1 MTDIRT
7 HKRVIN
13 TFTGP
18 AEKKLLI
25 WMASKL
31 PAWFTPDVLTA
42 IGVIGALVSFASYW
56 VSGSNRNYLWLASLG
71 FVINWF
77 GDSLDG
83 TVARYRHI
91 ERPVYG
97 YYIDHAVDA
106 YIVVLF
112 LLGLGLSPY
121 VSFSLACLLL
131 IGYLL
136 LTILVHLRTTVRG
149 EFIISYGKLGPTEA
163 RLIGIG
169 SNTLIYFLGYQRTIT
184 LFSVSLGVYDWI
196 VVALTLLVLGICLA
210 TTFKQAVVLATV
222 DKQTLAEREN
232 REQVETDPAR
242 QNVKQPASSQKP
254 ARAKPIKGIGG
265 GKAKKRRSTHGAAR
279 TGGRLSE
286 GRKAS

>member
-18 AEKKLLI
+18 AEKKLLV
-25 WMASKL
+25 WLASKL
-31 PAWFTPDVLTA
+31 PAWVTPDVLTA
-42 IGVIGALVSFASYW
+42 IGVIGALLSFVSYW
-56 VSGSNRNYLWLASLG
+56 VSGWDRNYLWLASLG

-131 IGYLL
+131 IGYLV

-169 SNTLIYFLGYQRTIT
+169 ANTLIYFWGYQRTIT
-184 LFSVSLGVYDWI
+184 LFSVSLGLYDWI
-196 VVALTLLVLGICLA
+196 VVALILLVIGICFA
-210 TTFKQAVVLATV
+210 TTYKQAVVLAKV
-222 DKQTLAEREN
+222 DSQALVDRED
-232 REQVETDPAR
+232 REQEVTEPAR
-242 QNVKQPASSQKP
+242 QNTKQPMSSLKSARVKP
-254 ARAKPIKGIGG
+254 SKGSGA
-265 GKAKKRRSTHGAAR
+265 GKGKKRSSTHGVAR

-286 GRKAS
+286 GRKVS